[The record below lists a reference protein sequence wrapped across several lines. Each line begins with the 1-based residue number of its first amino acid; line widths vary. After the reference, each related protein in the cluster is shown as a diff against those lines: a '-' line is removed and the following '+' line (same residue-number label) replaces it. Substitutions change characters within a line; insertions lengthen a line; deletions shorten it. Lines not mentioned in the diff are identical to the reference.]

1 MSGFREKL
9 HQFQANWV
17 SAKPAARPE
26 RAMTAVGFKF
36 NADDT
41 PRAWDGDV
49 AAFWPM
55 AQIDLPPKQLPR
67 FANAAAHDG
76 QLAA

>member
-1 MSGFREKL
+1 MSGLREKL
-9 HQFQANWV
+9 RRFQMNWLV
-17 SAKPAARPE
+17 GKDAAAADPI
-26 RAMTAVGFKF
+26 AAIGFKF

-41 PRAWDGDV
+41 PRSWSGDV

-55 AQIDLPPKQLPR
+55 AQLDIPPRDLPR
-67 FANAAAHDG
+67 FANVATHDG

>member
-1 MSGFREKL
+1 MSGLREKL
-9 HQFQANWV
+9 RRFQTNWLA
-17 SAKPAARPE
+17 AKGAAAADPI
-26 RAMTAVGFKF
+26 AAIGFKF

-41 PRAWDGDV
+41 PRAWAGDV

-55 AQIDLPPKQLPR
+55 AQLDAPPKDLPR
-67 FANAAAHDG
+67 FA

>member
-9 HQFQANWV
+9 RRFQTNWV
-17 SAKPAARPE
+17 SGQTAGRPVRAK
-26 RAMTAVGFKF
+26 TAVGFKF

-41 PRAWDGDV
+41 PRSWDGDV

-55 AQIDLPPKQLPR
+55 AQIDLPPKDLPR
-67 FANAAAHDG
+67 FANVAAHDG